1 MATSKKNKKIKNKNR
16 MKISKCILKL
26 EIPLVFFH
34 QPPPQ
39 KKKKR
44 KKKKPSKRSSRYTPA
59 VSHPS
64 EAEAEGVEG
73 EVVQFHLRN
82 PAGYIVLGRV

>member
-1 MATSKKNKKIKNKNR
+1 MHSQTRDSPSSSFTN
-16 MKISKCILKL
+16 
-26 EIPLVFFH
+26 
-34 QPPPQ
+34 PPPK

-73 EVVQFHLRN
+73 AVVQFHLRN